1 MIKKCL
7 AGLCLSLAAYGAET
21 GSTFENSNFT
31 LNMPING
38 TGEHEWYNY
47 NRFRITEN
55 VRENNWFVTAIGD
68 LQNHLGNAVIHST
81 TFQISDSV
89 RSDTPFA
96 TRSKTYDYTEGE
108 LYARIYRLYGG
119 YADERHRLSFGLQ
132 KMSMGVGRIWNPT
145 DLFNAKKPLA
155 LEPDEVNG
163 MFSLAYTYSPGD
175 LSQMTAVVA
184 QRSDDSFKYAG
195 RIKGYLLDIADAA
208 IGAVSADDVSMI
220 GYELE
225 GELMKTGIELR
236 SEGGWFNDKL
246 LHQQF
251 FQGLIGADYAFEN
264 SLSVALEWLHSSKTF
279 DRELLLQ
286 LPSGTPDN
294 LVRSRDYAGIIG
306 SYEFDP
312 LLYGSLSAITSAEDG
327 SFYLSPSVKY
337 SLHDDMSLGLGALLY
352 GGENGSEFGSYGQ
365 TYYIHFKVTF

>member
-21 GSTFENSNFT
+21 ESTFENSNFT

-55 VRENNWFVTAIGD
+55 IRENNWFVTAIGD

-81 TFQISDSV
+81 SFQISDSV

-108 LYARIYRLYGG
+108 LNGRIYRLYGG

-145 DLFNAKKPLA
+145 DLFNAKNPLA

-208 IGAVSADDVSMI
+208 IDAVSADDVGMI

-236 SEGGWFNDKL
+236 SEGGWFDDKL

-251 FQGLIGADYAFEN
+251 FQGLIGADYTFEN
-264 SLSVALEWLHSSKTF
+264 SFSVALEWLHTSKTF
-279 DRELLLQ
+279 ERELLLR

-294 LVRSRDYAGIIG
+294 LVRAHDYGGINCG
-306 SYEFDP
+306 YEFDP
-312 LLYGSLSAITSAEDG
+312 LLYGSFSAIVNTEDG
-327 SFYLSPSVKY
+327 SFFWSPSLTY
-337 SLHDDMSLGLGALLY
+337 SLDNDSSLKLGGLLY
-352 GGENGSEFGSYGQ
+352 GGGDRSEFGNYGQ
-365 TYYIHFKVTF
+365 TYYVNIKITF